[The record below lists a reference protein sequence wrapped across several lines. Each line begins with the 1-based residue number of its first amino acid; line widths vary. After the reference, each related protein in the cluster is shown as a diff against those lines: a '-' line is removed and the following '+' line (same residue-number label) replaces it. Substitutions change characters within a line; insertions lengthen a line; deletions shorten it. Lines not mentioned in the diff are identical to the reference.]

1 MSDTR
6 KYFQLAAEEA
16 LLATCTRA
24 RCGSVIIA
32 SNGEV
37 IGRGHNA
44 PPLEDEDQR
53 TCDEEW
59 DLTSK
64 PKYDKS
70 CCVHAEWNAILDAC
84 KNASEKMGSAALY
97 FMRIDDDGNFTDA
110 GEPYCTVC
118 SRLALQS
125 GIAHFALWSEGEQTY
140 TTSEYN
146 KKSYEYHRKR
156 LQKTR

>member
-1 MSDTR
+1 MSDLR
-6 KYFQLAAEEA
+6 EYFQLAAEEA
-16 LLATCTRA
+16 LLATCTHA
-24 RCGSVIIA
+24 RCGSVIVTE
-32 SNGEV
+32 SGEV

-44 PPLEDEDQR
+44 PPLEDEAQR
-53 TCDEEW
+53 TCNEDW

-64 PKYDKS
+64 PKYDKT

-84 KNASEKMGSAALY
+84 KKAPEKLGAATLY
-97 FMRIDDDGNFTDA
+97 FMRIDNDGNFTDA

-125 GIAHFALWSEGEQTY
+125 GVARFALWNEGEQKY
-140 TTSEYN
+140 TTAEYN